1 MSTFR
6 RLQVTLIYAPFVPW
20 YFVMHVIID
29 VSTAQWQVFIQAY
42 QPFGR
47 VTTFNSQWYRPG
59 PTRIYL
65 DIISQWFTAF

>member
-29 VSTAQWQVFIQAY
+29 VSTAQWQVFI
-42 QPFGR
+42 R

-65 DIISQWFTAF
+65 DIIGQWFAAF